1 MVAYANPSPA
11 LPSPSHPMANTGYGK
26 RATGDEEPHADPDF
40 AHLRP
45 RDREIAVFV
54 DHLEDGHA
62 MGYKAI
68 AAEHPRY
75 GQQAVRVSM
84 GRITLA
90 GHLRWI
96 KEHITAE
103 DNSMRWVTR
112 TYWSRTRRSAEWWAE
127 FVRERR
133 GRDVTGRYQPGLARV
148 EEPVVPEE
156 AVVPEEPAEPVE
168 SEGSEARAPEAV
180 RPETGGKS
188 DGTPDAE
195 SDEQPAEQP
204 SAAYQTLAELRAAD
218 ARMPLSDGDCRSLES
233 LAAEWLSRGASAD
246 DITRA
251 LTDGLPPDVTNP
263 GGLARKRLESKM
275 PPKKSKPGQQAA
287 GRARVTRVI
296 SVCGLC
302 DADERTTEIVSGLCR
317 ECLAECELEGP
328 VHTPVPETFLPAQRT
343 GGLPGADEVVDVT
356 DRVNA
361 LRRAAGLR

>member
-26 RATGDEEPHADPDF
+26 RATGDEDPHADPDF
-40 AHLRP
+40 AHLCP
-45 RDREIAVFV
+45 RDREIALFV

-68 AAEHPRY
+68 AVEHPRY

-112 TYWSRTRRSAEWWAE
+112 TYWSRTRRSAQWWAE

-148 EEPVVPEE
+148 EETEE
-156 AVVPEEPAEPVE
+156 TEASEET
-168 SEGSEARAPEAV
+168 EATEAQAPEAV
-180 RPETGGKS
+180 RSEA
-188 DGTPDAE
+188 DEEAA
-195 SDEQPAEQP
+195 EQPAEQP
-204 SAAYQTLAELRAAD
+204 SAAYQALAELRAAD
-218 ARMPLSDGDCRSLES
+218 GRMPLSDGDCRSLES
-233 LAAEWLSRGASAD
+233 LAMEWLTRGASTD

-263 GGLARKRLESKM
+263 GGFARKRLESKM
-275 PPKKSKPGQQAA
+275 PPKKTKPGQQADR
-287 GRARVTRVI
+287 RARVTRVI
-296 SVCGLC
+296 MACGLC
-302 DADERTTEIVSGLCR
+302 DADERTVEIVSGLCR
-317 ECLAECELEGP
+317 ECLAECELDGP
-328 VHTPVPETFLPAQRT
+328 VFTPVPETFLPGPRSG
-343 GGLPGADEVVDVT
+343 GGLPGADEVVDIT
-356 DRVNA
+356 DRVDA
-361 LRRAAGLR
+361 LRRAARLGSRR